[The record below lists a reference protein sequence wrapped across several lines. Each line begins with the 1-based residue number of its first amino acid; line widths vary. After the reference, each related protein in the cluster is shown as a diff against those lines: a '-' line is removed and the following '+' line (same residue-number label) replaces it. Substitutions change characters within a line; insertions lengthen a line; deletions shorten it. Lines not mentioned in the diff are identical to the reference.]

1 MADMVKVKDF
11 AKNFG
16 LDIKDATK
24 IIEDSGL
31 LGSAQVGETVE
42 MSVINTV
49 VNKMTLDN
57 QTKVSDYLKAGEK
70 KAEKPAPA
78 KTPKTTKA
86 KTTK

>member
-31 LGSAQVGETVE
+31 LGGAQVGEAVE
-42 MSVINTV
+42 ISVALLPT
-49 VNKMTLDN
+49 
-57 QTKVSDYLKAGEK
+57 S
-70 KAEKPAPA
+70 
-78 KTPKTTKA
+78 
-86 KTTK
+86 